1 MIVDSQ
7 ADTGQTGMN
16 AAHMKKLNDR
26 QRTAVEHYV
35 DFPDRTI
42 GDPRLIVSG
51 TGARKTNAL
60 VHRVAHLI
68 PSRLNRHRNKKLEL
82 QFSKP
87 KVDAAIKAGYE
98 QHCRYCLLSFGCC
111 AFGIAP

>member
-26 QRTAVEHYV
+26 QRTAVEHCV
-35 DFPDRTI
+35 DFPDRKF
-42 GDPRLIVSG
+42 GDPRPIVGG

-60 VHRVAHLI
+60 APRRASDPLQI
-68 PSRLNRHRNKKLEL
+68 EPSP
-82 QFSKP
+82 QQ
-87 KVDAAIKAGYE
+87 KVEI
-98 QHCRYCLLSFGCC
+98 
-111 AFGIAP
+111 AFFKTKS